1 MGTHPIFESDFDC
14 LTDKMNRLIARPVVQ
29 LARRPLI
36 SSAETGGH
44 GWYRTGFTAF
54 RYLGL
59 GIMATSFIPS
69 YVLFMDYLYDD
80 RKLQAPLEEMLFP
93 EGLLRDALNI
103 TIIVFSIGC
112 ITFQFGRILAFHNL
126 NMWS

>member
-1 MGTHPIFESDFDC
+1 
-14 LTDKMNRLIARPVVQ
+14 MNRLIARPVVQ

-44 GWYRTGFTAF
+44 AWYRTGFTAFKSHPSIF

-103 TIIVFSIGC
+103 TIIVFTLGC
-112 ITFQFGRILAFHNL
+112 FTFQFGRVLAFHNL